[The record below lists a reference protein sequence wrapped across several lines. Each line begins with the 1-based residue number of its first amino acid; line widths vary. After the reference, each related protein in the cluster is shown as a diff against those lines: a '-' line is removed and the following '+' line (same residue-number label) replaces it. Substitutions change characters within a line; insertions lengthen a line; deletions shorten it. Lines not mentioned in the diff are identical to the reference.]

1 MPGERYINVYTNVH
15 IVVKYRTQMETK
27 NLPIYQVR
35 GVTPQ
40 TKERLYLGGCSLR
53 SIKTVIISGLVSING
68 VTAKKKIVLLL
79 FCTMILCY
87 KIKQ

>member
-1 MPGERYINVYTNVH
+1 MYIRMCILLSNTEP
-15 IVVKYRTQMETK
+15 QMETK

-40 TKERLYLGGCSLR
+40 TKKRLYLGGCSLR

-68 VTAKKKIVLLL
+68 AIAKKK
-79 FCTMILCY
+79 
-87 KIKQ
+87 